1 MAKNSTDKQPSAKD
15 RILKI
20 NWIDKGKPISKSGVE
35 WIYDESIKELQKQHV
50 QELKDQKAKIREIFN
65 KLDKCFT
72 EVNYY
77 KQGRCLKIW
86 LSKYDLIKK
95 EFEDLK

>member
-1 MAKNSTDKQPSAKD
+1 MKQPSAKD

-50 QELKDQKAKIREIFN
+50 QELKDQKAKILSSVKSRY
-65 KLDKCFT
+65 KLGFT
-72 EVNYY
+72 DGEDAMDY
-77 KQGRCLKIW
+77 LE
-86 LSKYDLIKK
+86 DLIRII
-95 EFEDLK
+95 ERV